1 MWCILQRLL
10 SCTDA
15 ELGKDTKTIGKY
27 CIGFVCLFVF
37 CLSWIKVQTQG
48 RIKFLTG
55 LVEDTDGFVTAN
67 QKINLFL
74 VLRNSSFLFQI
85 TSFLFYFFFFYR
97 YSFKI
102 SVVFNN
108 IFFKQKQEVKP
119 FAYMHQ
125 SRMFQRVWNE
135 RFDFENTETSIWCL
149 VIFYQPKL
157 LSRSDLNAQIALVP
171 LETSD
176 RFITYVS
183 VS

>member
-1 MWCILQRLL
+1 M
-10 SCTDA
+10 
-15 ELGKDTKTIGKY
+15 
-27 CIGFVCLFVF
+27 
-37 CLSWIKVQTQG
+37 
-48 RIKFLTG
+48 
-55 LVEDTDGFVTAN
+55 
-67 QKINLFL
+67 
-74 VLRNSSFLFQI
+74 
-85 TSFLFYFFFFYR
+85 
-97 YSFKI
+97 